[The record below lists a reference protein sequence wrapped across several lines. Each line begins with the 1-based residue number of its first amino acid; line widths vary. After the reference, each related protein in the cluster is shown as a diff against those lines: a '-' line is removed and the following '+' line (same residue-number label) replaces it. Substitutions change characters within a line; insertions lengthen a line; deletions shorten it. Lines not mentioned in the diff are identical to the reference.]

1 MQTRQINS
9 ATNFT
14 RAWAWAMLMF
24 AIALEICGLSILKAL
39 DNAGHGTAGKV
50 ALVVLMNISYFL
62 MSLTLRQI
70 AVGVAYATWEIVGG
84 IGVLLVSF
92 VFFDPHLSTAQYF
105 GIALGFSGIV
115 CIILGEE
122 HSESRNLDADLRK
135 DSRVDS
141 NVDSRKDSQIDSA
154 NMCDSRGE
162 SREST
167 TDSRDSNIK

>member
-1 MQTRQINS
+1 MQTI
-9 ATNFT
+9 TNAKFT
-14 RAWAWAMLMF
+14 RARAWAMLIA
-24 AIALEICGLSILKAL
+24 AIALEILGLSILKAL
-39 DNAGHGTAGKV
+39 DNAGHGALGKV

-105 GIALGFSGIV
+105 GIAFGFAGIV

-122 HSESRNLDADLRK
+122 HAESSLNSA
-135 DSRVDS
+135 
-141 NVDSRKDSQIDSA
+141 DSA
-154 NMCDSRGE
+154 TKE
-162 SREST
+162 A
-167 TDSRDSNIK
+167 

>member
-1 MQTRQINS
+1 MQSHNTTNTGYTCTR
-9 ATNFT
+9 FT
-14 RAWAWAMLMF
+14 RTGAWAMLIA

-39 DNAGHGTAGKV
+39 DNAGQGTIGKV
-50 ALVVLMNISYFL
+50 ALVILMNLSYFL

-92 VFFDPHLSTAQYF
+92 VFFEPHLSTAQYF

-122 HSESRNLDADLRK
+122 HSENGSSSQDAKAIHDK
-135 DSRVDS
+135 A
-141 NVDSRKDSQIDSA
+141 KA
-154 NMCDSRGE
+154 
-162 SREST
+162 
-167 TDSRDSNIK
+167 

>member
-1 MQTRQINS
+1 MQTNS
-9 ATNFT
+9 NAKNP
-14 RAWAWAMLMF
+14 RAWAWAMLIG

-39 DNAGHGTAGKV
+39 DNAGQGTIGKV
-50 ALVVLMNISYFL
+50 ALVLLMNLSYFL

-92 VFFDPHLSTAQYF
+92 VFFEPRLSTAQYF

-122 HSESRNLDADLRK
+122 HGDSSESSGNLSADSSKSNSARHCEAREQSERN
-135 DSRVDS
+135 
-141 NVDSRKDSQIDSA
+141 
-154 NMCDSRGE
+154 E
-162 SREST
+162 SIHNKAKAR
-167 TDSRDSNIK
+167 

>member
-1 MQTRQINS
+1 MQVSKLTLDFWCVKGYNS
-9 ATNFT
+9 RILDLRKRIRFVQTNATNAKNSRT
-14 RAWAWAMLMF
+14 VAWAMLIA

-39 DNAGHGTAGKV
+39 DNAGQGTIGKV
-50 ALVVLMNISYFL
+50 ALVILMNLSYFL

-92 VFFDPHLSTAQYF
+92 VFFEPHLNTAQYF

-122 HSESRNLDADLRK
+122 HSNGSSSQDAKAIHDK
-135 DSRVDS
+135 A
-141 NVDSRKDSQIDSA
+141 KAQ
-154 NMCDSRGE
+154 
-162 SREST
+162 
-167 TDSRDSNIK
+167 

>member
-1 MQTRQINS
+1 MQTNTQTN
-9 ATNFT
+9 ATNARFI
-14 RAWAWAMLMF
+14 RAGAWAMLIA

-39 DNAGHGTAGKV
+39 DNAGQGAIGKV
-50 ALVVLMNISYFL
+50 ALVILMNLSYFL

-92 VFFDPHLSTAQYF
+92 VFFEPHLSTAQYF

-122 HSESRNLDADLRK
+122 HSNGSSSQDAKAIHDK
-135 DSRVDS
+135 A
-141 NVDSRKDSQIDSA
+141 KAQ
-154 NMCDSRGE
+154 
-162 SREST
+162 
-167 TDSRDSNIK
+167 

>member
-1 MQTRQINS
+1 MQTKQINS
-9 ATNFT
+9 ETNAKFT

-39 DNAGHGTAGKV
+39 DNAGHGALGKV
-50 ALVVLMNISYFL
+50 ALIVLMNVSYFL

-122 HSESRNLDADLRK
+122 HGESQGLGADSSK
-135 DSRVDS
+135 DSSMDS
-141 NVDSRKDSQIDSA
+141 HKDSA
-154 NMCDSRGE
+154 NLCEIKGE
-162 SREST
+162 SSAKPA
-167 TDSRDSNIK
+167 TDSRDSSTK